1 MNSTAANHVLTA
13 LAANIASGGI
23 EVVDLSVTLSPETP
37 VIRLPDIFAQ
47 SPGVSYETISE
58 YDEAGGNTWYWRTI
72 RMGEHTGTHFDAPIH
87 WATGRDHADN
97 ATDTIDPQR
106 LVGPACVIDKSAE
119 AAVNADT
126 VLTVADV
133 EAWEALHGR
142 IPQGAWVLMR
152 TDWSRREGAAFLNA
166 REDGAHSPGPD
177 SAVIRFLIEQRDI
190 QGFGVETVG
199 TDAGQA
205 HGFEVP
211 YPCHTLMHGAN
222 KFGLASLAN
231 LDRLPPT
238 GAVIVAAPLKLKNGS
253 GSPLRVLALV
263 PR

>member
-1 MNSTAANHVLTA
+1 MNSAQVLSG
-13 LAANIASGGI
+13 LAAGLASGGI

-47 SPGVSYETISE
+47 SPGVSFEAISE
-58 YDEAGGNTWYWRTI
+58 YDAPGAGTWYWRTI
-72 RMGEHTGTHFDAPIH
+72 RMGEHTGTHFDAPVH
-87 WATGRDHADN
+87 WATGKDHAAN
-97 ATDTIDPQR
+97 ATDTIAPQR

-119 AAVNADT
+119 AAINPDT
-126 VLTVADV
+126 LLTVEDV
-133 EAWEALHGR
+133 HAWEAQHGR
-142 IPQGAWVLMR
+142 IPAGAWVLMR
-152 TDWSRREGAAFLNA
+152 TDWSKRDSAEDFLN
-166 REDGAHSPGPD
+166 DSHTPGPD
-177 SAVIRFLIEQRDI
+177 SAVMRFLIEQRDV

-205 HGFEVP
+205 GGFDVP
-211 YPCHTLMHGAN
+211 FPCHTLMHGAN

-238 GAVIVAAPLKLKNGS
+238 GAIIVAAPLKLKNGS
-253 GSPLRVLALV
+253 GSPLRVIALV

>member
-1 MNSTAANHVLTA
+1 MTSTAAAHVLTA
-13 LAANIASGGI
+13 LASNLANGGI

-47 SPGVSYETISE
+47 SPGVSFETISE

-72 RMGEHTGTHFDAPIH
+72 RMGEHTGTHFDAPAH
-87 WATGRDHADN
+87 WASGREHAAN
-97 ATDTIDPQR
+97 ATDTIAPQR
-106 LVGPACVIDKSAE
+106 LVGPACVIDKSAD
-119 AAVNADT
+119 AAANPDT
-126 VLTVADV
+126 LLTVADV
-133 EAWEALHGR
+133 EAWESRHGR
-142 IPQGAWVLMR
+142 IPAGAWVLMR
-152 TDWSRREGAAFLNA
+152 TDWWKRSGADFLNA
-166 REDGAHSPGPD
+166 REDGAHSPGP
-177 SAVIRFLIEQRDI
+177 SVEVIRFLIGERDI

-211 YPCHTLMHGAN
+211 FPCHTLMHGAN
-222 KFGLASLAN
+222 RFGLASLAN
-231 LDRLPPT
+231 LDRVPAT

-263 PR
+263 PH